1 MVPGPEPGVL
11 SFGLVDAQPA
21 VFFEDLS
28 VGQEFTSPGRTVT
41 ESDIVIFAG
50 LSGDYNVLHTDAEH
64 MKASIF
70 GERIAH
76 GLLGLSI
83 QQGLAARGE
92 PAAAHGLLSAL
103 KWKFKG
109 PIKIGD
115 TVHVRSRIA
124 AKRDAPD
131 AGRGLVTVER
141 RLVNQ
146 RGDVVQEGETEHAVE
161 RRRP

>member
-1 MVPGPEPGVL
+1 MLSYALVSGHSGP
-11 SFGLVDAQPA
+11 
-21 VFFEDLS
+21 FFEDFA

-41 ESDIVIFAG
+41 EADIVIFAG

-64 MKASIF
+64 MKTSIF

-83 QQGLAARGE
+83 EQGLASRGE
-92 PAAAHGLLSAL
+92 PAAAHGVLSGL

-115 TVHVRSRIA
+115 TVHVRSRVVAKKDA
-124 AKRDAPD
+124 AE

-141 RLVNQ
+141 ELVNQ
-146 RGDVVQEGETEHAVE
+146 RGEVVQEGETEHAVE
-161 RRRP
+161 RRPG

>member
-1 MVPGPEPGVL
+1 ML

-21 VFFEDLS
+21 VFFEELS

-41 ESDIVIFAG
+41 EADIVIFAG

-76 GLLGLSI
+76 GLLGLGI
-83 QQGLAARGE
+83 QQGLASRGE
-92 PAAAHGLLSAL
+92 PAAAHGHLSAL

-115 TVHVRSRIA
+115 TVHVLSRIA
-124 AKRDAPD
+124 GKRDGPD

-146 RGDVVQEGETEHAVE
+146 RGEVVQEGETEHLVE
-161 RRRP
+161 RRKP

>member
-1 MVPGPEPGVL
+1 ML

-21 VFFEDLS
+21 VFFEELS

-41 ESDIVIFAG
+41 EADIVIFAG

-76 GLLGLSI
+76 GLLGLGI
-83 QQGLAARGE
+83 QQGLASRGE
-92 PAAAHGLLSAL
+92 PAAAHGHLSAL

-115 TVHVRSRIA
+115 TVHVLSRIA
-124 AKRDAPD
+124 GKRDAPD

-146 RGDVVQEGETEHAVE
+146 RGEVVQEGETEHLVE
-161 RRRP
+161 RRKP

>member
-1 MVPGPEPGVL
+1 MISL
-11 SFGLVDAQPA
+11 RFVDAQPL

-41 ESDIVIFAG
+41 EADIVIFAG

-64 MKASIF
+64 MKSSIF

-83 QQGLAARGE
+83 QQGLASRGE
-92 PAAAHGLLSAL
+92 PAAAHGLLSGL

-115 TVHVRSRIA
+115 TVHVLSRIA
-124 AKRDAPD
+124 GKRDGPD
-131 AGRGLVTVER
+131 VGRGLVTVER

-146 RGDVVQEGETEHAVE
+146 RGEVVQEGETEHVVE
-161 RRRP
+161 RRKP